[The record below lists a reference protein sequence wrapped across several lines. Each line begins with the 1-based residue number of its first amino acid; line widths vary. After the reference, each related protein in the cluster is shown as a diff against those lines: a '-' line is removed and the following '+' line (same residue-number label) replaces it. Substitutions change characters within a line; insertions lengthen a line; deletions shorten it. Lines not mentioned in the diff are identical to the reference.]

1 MLKYLARIIGCCDAF
16 FSGNAEIVC
25 GNKHLDSA
33 FKLNDGEK
41 TESDENFSSAVW
53 NNKISVKTICNA
65 FGKIEFTSAAITFAA
80 IRNSA

>member
-1 MLKYLARIIGCCDAF
+1 MLKYLAWIIGRCNTF
-16 FSGNAEIVC
+16 FSGNTEIIC
-25 GNKHLDSA
+25 RNKHLDSA

-65 FGKIEFTSAAITFAA
+65 FGKIEFASAAITFAA
-80 IRNSA
+80 IRDSA

>member
-1 MLKYLARIIGCCDAF
+1 MFEYFTGVVCGCNAF
-16 FSGNAEIVC
+16 FARNTEIVC

-65 FGKIEFTSAAITFAA
+65 FGKIEFASAAITFAA